1 MFKMRES
8 ASAKCSQRKPFNN
21 QHSTPNIHFVRALS
35 SSPFHLFPVA
45 PATRAKGMANPIFHL
60 QNITLRCKV
69 EPMEPDRAAE
79 HLEVIR
85 TLMER
90 SAVYRRALAPVMT
103 LAGTLGTAAAAAGW
117 FLHFETPII
126 FTGFW
131 LCVGIL
137 TALSAFLLI
146 RQQALKQK
154 EDFLTPP
161 TRRIVHALLPALLIG
176 LVLGIVIVAI
186 ELKKPVSSRSIVDAG
201 IDLTWLPLIWIVLY
215 GCALHAAGF
224 FTPRGLRLFGWA
236 FVLGGCT
243 LFIYWAL
250 IGFDSVR
257 PQRNGH
263 VLMGVFFGVLH
274 LAYGTYLSVTE
285 RKNAA

>member
-1 MFKMRES
+1 MLRTPGCGSIRNFPLANCYFALQSQHMES
-8 ASAKCSQRKPFNN
+8 
-21 QHSTPNIHFVRALS
+21 
-35 SSPFHLFPVA
+35 
-45 PATRAKGMANPIFHL
+45 
-60 QNITLRCKV
+60 
-69 EPMEPDRAAE
+69 DRAAE

-90 SAVYRRALAPVMT
+90 SAIYRRALAPVMT
-103 LAGTLGTAAAAAGW
+103 LAGTLGTTAAAAGW
-117 FLHFETPII
+117 LLHFETPIV
-126 FTGFW
+126 FTGYW

-137 TALSAFLLI
+137 SAISAFLLV

-161 TRRIVHALLPALLIG
+161 TRRIVHALLPALLAG
-176 LVLGIVIVAI
+176 LVLGIVILAI
-186 ELKKPVSSRSIVDAG
+186 ELKKPGESRSIIDAG
-201 IDLTWLPLIWIVLY
+201 VDLTWLPLIWIVLY

-236 FVLGGCT
+236 FVLGGCAI
-243 LFIYWAL
+243 FIFWSL
-250 IGFDSVR
+250 IGFDSIR

-263 VLMGVFFGVLH
+263 VLMGFFFGVLH